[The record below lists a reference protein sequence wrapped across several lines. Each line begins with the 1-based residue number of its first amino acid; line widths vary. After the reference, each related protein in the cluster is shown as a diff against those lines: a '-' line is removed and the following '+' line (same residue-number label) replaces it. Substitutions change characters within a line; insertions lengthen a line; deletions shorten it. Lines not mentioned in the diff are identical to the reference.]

1 MLALRS
7 IICLCLLASVVHGKI
22 YAVHGNEVTEGHCK
36 KDKNGDGKL
45 DAKVS
50 REAWEGQC
58 LVWKVMWEQ
67 MMLRVGVC

>member
-1 MLALRS
+1 MWQR
-7 IICLCLLASVVHGKI
+7 GKAKVGI
-22 YAVHGNEVTEGHCK
+22 GAKPTKSREEFNK